1 MHGRYLMHLFSCVK
15 LANISVRRFGCVK
28 IFLIPSIF
36 EMLSDDSNGNEKRN
50 FRKRKINSV
59 CCLLF
64 LHKQQVWEEK
74 IDKEKKCGNEYGIQ
88 VCF

>member
-64 LHKQQVWEEK
+64 LQKRRNVERSMEFRCVFSVRKQDVS
-74 IDKEKKCGNEYGIQ
+74 
-88 VCF
+88 